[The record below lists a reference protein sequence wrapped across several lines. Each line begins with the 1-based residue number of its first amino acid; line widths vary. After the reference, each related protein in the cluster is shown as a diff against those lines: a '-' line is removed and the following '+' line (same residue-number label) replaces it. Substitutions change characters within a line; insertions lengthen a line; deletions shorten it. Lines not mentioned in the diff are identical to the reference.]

1 MKTIVVG
8 FDGSPAAE
16 RALERAAE
24 LSGTDGRVV
33 IVTATVTVPAMGVV
47 DEPILD
53 SPSVEERDALLERG
67 ATRLRSAGVE
77 AAPVAVEGGPAD
89 ALVEVARAE
98 GADLI
103 VVGSTGSGYVTRAI
117 VGSTAENVI
126 RQAPCD
132 VLVVR

>member
-1 MKTIVVG
+1 VL
-8 FDGSPAAE
+8 F
-16 RALERAAE
+16 R
-24 LSGTDGRVV
+24 SGAGGRVV
-33 IVTATVTVPAMGVV
+33 IVSASIAVPGSGVV

-53 SPSVEERDALLERG
+53 SPSPEERDALLEAG
-67 ATRLRSAGVE
+67 ASKLRSAGVE
-77 AAPVAVEGGPAD
+77 AALAGAEGGPAE

-117 VGSTAENVI
+117 VGSTAENVV